1 MYHFLQCN
9 NFFVIFDIET
19 FNKLKTMKRVLLL
32 VVPCVLAVG
41 GWIFFNPSKCEKRGV
56 IEAIEARRSIRAYK
70 DIPVEREKLQLL
82 AECGVKAPSAM
93 NRQEWEVRIVD
104 SKEWIDGATATYLKA
119 VEGTDKAKYMLTPTF
134 KNIFRN
140 APAVIF
146 VAAPDGLFAGENVGC
161 LSQNIM
167 LAATELGLGTCFLGS
182 VQMMFAESAMS
193 EYLLSLGFSEGYRLR
208 YALAVGYPDEAP
220 ETQPRDMSK
229 IKFVE

>member
-1 MYHFLQCN
+1 
-9 NFFVIFDIET
+9 
-19 FNKLKTMKRVLLL
+19 MKQVVCLLALCVTALLSVWL
-32 VVPCVLAVG
+32 VTE
-41 GWIFFNPSKCEKRGV
+41 SQKKSGV
-56 IEAIEARRSIRAYK
+56 IDAIEARRSIRAYK
-70 DIPVEREKLQLL
+70 DTPVEHKKLQLL

-93 NRQEWEVRIVD
+93 NRQEWEVRIVEN
-104 SKEWIDGATATYLKA
+104 KEWIDNCTAAYLKA

-146 VAAPDGLFAGENVGC
+146 VAAPEGVFAGENVGC

-182 VQMMFAESAMS
+182 VQMMFAEPAMA
-193 EYLLSLGFSEGYRLR
+193 EYVASLGFSEGYRLR

-220 ETQPRDMSK
+220 DAKPRDMTK